1 MSKQTD
7 GVSIA
12 FQAIALVRG
21 EHRSHEDIGRLRDA
35 TEEVDLDT
43 LNFAIVGLASMLV
56 SIIAENVEN
65 PGVYLD
71 TLGPTVATNYSD
83 Q

>member
-7 GVSIA
+7 GVAIA

-21 EHRSHEDIGRLRDA
+21 GHRSHEDIGRLRDA

-56 SIIAENVEN
+56 SIIAEHVDDPND
-65 PGVYLD
+65 YLD
-71 TLGPTVATNYSD
+71 TLGPTVAQNYSEP
-83 Q
+83 